1 MAKRFKLNVGDV
13 FAIPLN
19 ENEVGFGQ
27 CVTPHKKT
35 SGGFVIAVYSF
46 REDKNQTVDISKIVN
61 TEPIFLGFTFDALL
75 CDLPKWKIIGNY
87 SDNINSLKLPYNR
100 LGTPPDEIYLLNVN
114 NERIAEISEEIF
126 NELTYKTEIAPIR
139 YENALKAYFGLQEW
153 KEEDYDKI
161 LYKHTLKSNEI
172 ANKILSN
179 A

>member
-13 FAIPLN
+13 FTIPLN

-46 REDKNQTVDISKIVN
+46 RKDKNQTVDISKIVN
-61 TEPIFLGFTFDALL
+61 TEPIFLGYTFDAKLYHK
-75 CDLPKWKIIGNY
+75 DWEIIGNY
-87 SDNINSLKLPYNR
+87 IENISSLKLPYNR
-100 LGTPPDEIYLLNVN
+100 LGTPPDEIYLIDVN
-114 NERIAEISEEIF
+114 SNRIAEISEEIF

-153 KEEDYDKI
+153 KAEDYDKL
-161 LYKHTLKSNEI
+161 LYKHVLQSNEI
-172 ANKILSN
+172 AKKFLYNS
-179 A
+179 